1 MSITIHPERPDSPD
15 ATLLIQELD
24 ALLSPLYAVESR
36 HGYSVQKL
44 IDQQVEFFVVRVG
57 KDAAGCGGVQ
67 WFRGNDPIT
76 FGELKRM
83 YVRPTFRGQGM
94 AKRLLDHFEELARSN
109 GVKLLRLETGI
120 YQTEAIRLYERY
132 GYYRIPPFGSYREDP
147 VSLCYEKRIG

>member
-44 IDQQVEFFVVRVG
+44 LDQQVEFFVVRVG

-67 WFRGNDPIT
+67 WLRGNDPIT

-83 YVRPTFRGQGM
+83 YIRPAFRGQGM
-94 AKRLLDHFEELARSN
+94 AKRLLDHFEKLARRN
-109 GVKLLRLETGI
+109 GVTLLRLETGI
-120 YQTEAIRLYERY
+120 YQTEAIRLYEQY
-132 GYYRIPPFGSYREDP
+132 GYSRIPPFGSYREDP
-147 VSLCYEKRIG
+147 VSLCYEKQIG